1 MIAQIIM
8 SIFLGVGLAA
18 AAGFRVFLPLLALS
32 IASHFNIIPLGETFQ
47 WVGSLPA
54 MIALGFASILEIG
67 AYYIPWVDN
76 LLDTAAVPLAT
87 LAGTGVVAASVTDLS
102 PMLTWGLAI
111 IAGGGTAGVI
121 KSATAGTRL
130 VSTATT
136 AGIGNH
142 AVSSIETGTSALL
155 IFLAIVLPIIAI
167 IAVIGILYL
176 VYKVFRKLAGRK
188 QNSVKEV
195 SVSEKNTG
203 TEI

>member
-1 MIAQIIM
+1 MATQIIM

-32 IASHFNIIPLGETFQ
+32 IASHFNVIPLGETFQ
-47 WVGSLPA
+47 WVGSIPA
-54 MIALGFASILEIG
+54 VIALGLASLLEIG

-130 VSTATT
+130 VSTAAT
-136 AGIGNH
+136 AGIGNP
-142 AVSSIETGTSALL
+142 AVSTIETGTSVFL
-155 IFLAIVLPIIAI
+155 IFLAIVIPILAI

-176 VYKVFRKLAGRK
+176 AYRIFKKLASRNK
-188 QNSVKEV
+188 KSEEVKVGEQADY
-195 SVSEKNTG
+195 TA
-203 TEI
+203 